1 MVNPHF
7 SGSPFRTRVGT
18 RAAEFPRVWVA
29 TGSRFPFSLGGSR
42 GCTSRTVRSLIP
54 LQHVSVDTFE
64 PYRVDL
70 HWPYCPCCPILTPPS
85 ASRRRRRVCACVR
98 VGLSRRTSEDRSL
111 LPDLTWRNFPTCLSS
126 GGTRLTFVFPTFVG
140 LRRVAKSSAVS
151 FGMISFLRAILQYM
165 RS

>member
-1 MVNPHF
+1 MVNPRL
-7 SGSPFRTRVGT
+7 SGSPFHTRVGT
-18 RAAEFPRVWVA
+18 RAAEFPRGWIA
-29 TGSRFPFSLGGSR
+29 SGSRFPFSLGGSR

-98 VGLSRRTSEDRSL
+98 VGLSRRPSEDRSL

-126 GGTRLTFVFPTFVG
+126 GGLA
-140 LRRVAKSSAVS
+140 LLS
-151 FGMISFLRAILQYM
+151 FSQPLWGYGAWRNHLPCLSV
-165 RS
+165 

>member
-7 SGSPFRTRVGT
+7 SGSPFRTRVGA
-18 RAAEFPRVWVA
+18 RAAEFPQVWAA
-29 TGSRFPFSLGGSR
+29 TGGRFPFSLGGSR

-54 LQHVSVDTFE
+54 LQHVSTDTFE

-70 HWPYCPCCPILTPPS
+70 HWPYCPCYPILTPPS
-85 ASRRRRRVCACVR
+85 ASRRRMRVCACVR
-98 VGLSRRTSEDRSL
+98 VGLSRRYSEDRSL
-111 LPDLTWRNFPTCLSS
+111 LPDYMAQLPDVSFVR
-126 GGTRLTFVFPTFVG
+126 GTRLTFVFPTFVG